1 MFRAEKTL
9 IAIAVASLATY
20 ANANDLQVNGFMN
33 ATLGVSTNDEVEVD
47 GYDESM
53 SATNNSVVGLQFFK
67 QVNDSTSATVQLVA
81 RGAESFGT
89 EAAWAYI
96 TYSSDE
102 NTDVRVGRLRTPFY
116 HYSDFLEV
124 GYAYNWVTPSSI
136 IYLKNGLSSL
146 NGADITRRFN
156 FGSVDGFVQAYTGRH
171 EGNMTLGPD
180 NYTADVPLS
189 GIIVSANTGDF
200 TGRLSFHQGTVSLD
214 LDPSG
219 TRGLDQY
226 LGGAIGAESF
236 NLIPG
241 LVSSDFEIDHSDTS
255 YFQASIAYENGTT
268 SFITEFTKL
277 EHETA
282 ALNDNFSFMVGGA
295 QRLGETT
302 IYLTY
307 IATEDSLD
315 DGATGLFQANAE
327 NKENSIILGAR
338 YDYDAG
344 TAFKLEAERHDE
356 ELKFGQEGSM
366 GIIYRAG
373 FSLAF

>member
-96 TYSSDE
+96 TYSFDE

>member
-1 MFRAEKTL
+1 
-9 IAIAVASLATY
+9 
-20 ANANDLQVNGFMN
+20 
-33 ATLGVSTNDEVEVD
+33 
-47 GYDESM
+47 
-53 SATNNSVVGLQFFK
+53 
-67 QVNDSTSATVQLVA
+67 
-81 RGAESFGT
+81 
-89 EAAWAYI
+89 
-96 TYSSDE
+96 
-102 NTDVRVGRLRTPFY
+102 
-116 HYSDFLEV
+116 
-124 GYAYNWVTPSSI
+124 
-136 IYLKNGLSSL
+136 
-146 NGADITRRFN
+146 
-156 FGSVDGFVQAYTGRH
+156 
-171 EGNMTLGPD
+171 MTLGPD